1 MDTTDEEPRPGDK
14 PSRSYPLKAIEAL
27 FHGALDRPSGSLRES
42 WLRGATGGDPNLYA
56 EVDALLA
63 AHETVDDFLESG
75 PLLSFDPK
83 ADDAHEAEVDAGVGA
98 VLGPYRL
105 VELLGEGGFGI
116 VFRAEQ
122 TQPVQ
127 REVAL
132 KIIKLGMD
140 TRQVIARFEAERQAL
155 ALMDHSSISRVLDA
169 GSTEGG
175 RPYFVMDLVPGDDLT
190 RFCDSEHLTIR
201 ERCEVFLDLCSA
213 VQHAHQRGIIHR
225 DLKPSNVLVART
237 DGRVV
242 PKVID
247 FGIAKATTET
257 PAEDAEPGDGLR
269 TEMGQVIGTPVYMS
283 PEQATGKSDI
293 DTRTDIYS
301 LGVIFYELL
310 CGEAPIS
317 SNELRDQAMA
327 GTLGTFLESH
337 VAPLPSSA
345 LASAENAPERAESR
359 GGTLA
364 DVRAAVR
371 GDMDFIALRALESE
385 RERRY
390 ESAADLARDVR
401 NALENRPI
409 TASPPSAFYR
419 ARKFLRRHRL
429 AAGAA
434 AAVLV
439 ATVGGLVVAWDS
451 LRARRNQADVL
462 STLFRAATLTTA
474 GDLNQAVVGV
484 EKKAVDAYGPDDPMV
499 VYALAMVAT
508 RLERA
513 GAMGPALEARERML
527 ATATRIHGDRS
538 SEVLFARSALGNHLA
553 RVGRPQEAKDQ
564 LTQAV
569 QLDEVLSPPGTPY
582 INGSRLELARLAIEE
597 GNLEL
602 AESLVSKADSIA
614 RALAPRDRRMRADAL
629 QALIDVYTRAGAN
642 TRARETWKELFGVL
656 EQLSTST
663 STALPRERVRCG
675 RWLAT
680 VGRSRES
687 ALELVLAL
695 DAIRKSPDY
704 PLQLEFEALR
714 SFNEVASDL
723 PEGFPSQ
730 RTEKEL
736 QRELELA
743 EELFDTGTAAYQESL
758 RRVAQHYQRKGA
770 VSQEIGVLLR
780 LYETLADAPETTNRK
795 AQLNVLAEVLGARA
809 MTVRSLE
816 ELETDDYKL
825 AADAIAIAIERQPGS
840 TAMLL
845 AQIELYARSGNPL
858 KTFRLMEE
866 LVDSKR
872 MDPEHPMFMALR
884 AVAYHGSS
892 ANDDRAQ
899 ELIRE
904 AVILSQSALYVGVPG
919 LQETIEWASGLIL
932 KDDGGED
939 EPESDDDGSGE

>member
-1 MDTTDEEPRPGDK
+1 MTDTTDEDPKLGPESEGQRRRFPM
-14 PSRSYPLKAIEAL
+14 KAIEAL

-42 WLRGATGGDPNLYA
+42 WLRGATGGDEGLFG
-56 EVDALLA
+56 EVQALLA
-63 AHETVDDFLESG
+63 AHETVDNFLDGG
-75 PLLSFDPK
+75 PLLRFDPK
-83 ADDAHEAEVDAGVGA
+83 NDDAHEAEVDAGVGA

-105 VELLGEGGFGI
+105 IESLGEGGFG
-116 VFRAEQ
+116 VVYRAEQ
-122 TQPVQ
+122 TEPVK

-155 ALMDHSSISRVLDA
+155 ALMDHPSISRVLDA

-175 RPYFVMDLVPGDDLT
+175 RPYFVMDLVPGEDLT
-190 RFCDSEHLTIR
+190 RFCDSEALSIR
-201 ERCEVFLDLCSA
+201 ERCGVFLDLCSA

-225 DLKPSNVLVART
+225 DLKPSNVLVARIE
-237 DGRVV
+237 GRVL

-257 PAEDAEPGDGLR
+257 PAEDAAPGEGLR

-283 PEQATGKSDI
+283 PEQATGKTDI
-293 DTRTDIYS
+293 DTRTDVYS

-317 SNELRDQAMA
+317 SVEIRDQAMA
-327 GTLGTFLESH
+327 GTLGAFLESH
-337 VAPLPSSA
+337 VAPLPSMA
-345 LASAENAPERAESR
+345 LAAAGDAASRAKAR
-359 GGTLA
+359 GGALTE
-364 DVRAAVR
+364 VRSSVR

-390 ESAADLARDVR
+390 ESAADLARDVS
-401 NALENRPI
+401 NALANRPI
-409 TASPPSAFYR
+409 AASPPSSIYR
-419 ARKFLRRHRL
+419 ARKFLRRHRI

-439 ATVGGLVVAWDS
+439 ATLGGLVVAWDS

-462 STLFRAATLTTA
+462 STLFRAATLTTP
-474 GDLNQAVVGV
+474 GDVNEAVGGV

-527 ATATRIHGDRS
+527 ATAIRIHGERS
-538 SEVLFARSALGNHLA
+538 SEVLFARSAVGNHLA
-553 RVGRPQEAKDQ
+553 RVGRPKEAKDQ

-569 QLDEVLSPPGTPY
+569 QLDETLSPPGTPF
-582 INGSRLELARLAIEE
+582 INASRLELARLAIEE

-629 QALIDVYTRAGAN
+629 QALINVYTRAGAN
-642 TRARETWKELFGVL
+642 SRARETWKELFGVL
-656 EQLSTST
+656 EQLSTET

-680 VGRSRES
+680 VGRSEES
-687 ALELVLAL
+687 AMELVLAL
-695 DAIRKSPDY
+695 RAIRQIPDH
-704 PLQLEFEALR
+704 PLELEFEALH

-723 PEGFPSQ
+723 PRFPPQ
-730 RTEKEL
+730 LADNEL
-736 QRELELA
+736 QRELVLA
-743 EELFDTGTAAYQESL
+743 EELFDADTAAFQESL
-758 RRVAQHYQRKGA
+758 RRVAQHYERRGEVA
-770 VSQEIGVLLR
+770 EELRILLR
-780 LYETLADAPETTNRK
+780 LYRTLADTGATRNRK
-795 AQLNVLAEVLGARA
+795 AQLDVLAGLLGSKA
-809 MTVRSLE
+809 MTIRGLDR
-816 ELETDDYKL
+816 LETDDYKV
-825 AADAIAIAIERQPGS
+825 AADAIALAIERQPGS
-840 TAMLL
+840 TALLL

-866 LVDSKR
+866 LVDSNSV
-872 MDPEHPMFMALR
+872 DPEHPMFMALR

-892 ANDDRAQ
+892 TNDDRAKV
-899 ELIRE
+899 LIRE
-904 AVILSQSALYVGVPG
+904 AAALSQSPRYMGVPG
-919 LQETIEWASGLIL
+919 LQETIQWASGLIL
-932 KDDGGED
+932 MGDGQEGGE
-939 EPESDDDGSGE
+939 ESDE